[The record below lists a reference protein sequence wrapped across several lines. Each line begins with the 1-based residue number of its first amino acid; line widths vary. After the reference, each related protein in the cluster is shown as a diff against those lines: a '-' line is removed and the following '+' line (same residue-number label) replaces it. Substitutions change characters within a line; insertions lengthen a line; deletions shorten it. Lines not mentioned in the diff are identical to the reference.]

1 MNRCRDGDRAARE
14 KFEMP
19 WAISHLAEKRLLTVK
34 TSGTL
39 EQSSLRSM
47 TADLCETLRQQPC
60 RGVLIDYSGAVI
72 RLHLHEL
79 YDRPKVIE
87 ELGFPRE
94 VKVAILFPEVSAD
107 AQFLENVY
115 VNAGFPVRVFQ
126 DSSEAMG
133 WLEG

>member
-1 MNRCRDGDRAARE
+1 MSERPRE

-19 WAISHLAEKRLLTVK
+19 WTISHLPEKRLLTVK

-39 EQSSLRSM
+39 EKSSLRSM

-60 RGVLIDYSGAVI
+60 KGVFIDYSAAVI

-94 VKVAILFPEVSAD
+94 VKVAILFPEVNAD

-126 DSSEAMG
+126 DSQAAME

>member
-1 MNRCRDGDRAARE
+1 
-14 KFEMP
+14 MP
-19 WAISHLAEKRLLTVK
+19 WTISHLPAKRLLSVK

-47 TADLCETLRQQPC
+47 TADLCETLRRQPC
-60 RGVLIDYSGAVI
+60 KGVLIDYGEAAI

-94 VKVAILFPEVSAD
+94 VKVAILFPELDAN

-115 VNAGFPVRVFQ
+115 VNAGYPVRVFQ
-126 DSSEAMG
+126 NSGPAME
-133 WLEG
+133 WLEE

>member
-1 MNRCRDGDRAARE
+1 MVTERSRGKC
-14 KFEMP
+14 EMP
-19 WAISHLAEKRLLTVK
+19 WTISHVPEKPLLTVK

-39 EQSSLRSM
+39 EKSSLRSM

-60 RGVLIDYSGAVI
+60 KGVLIDYSAAVI

-94 VKVAILFPEVSAD
+94 VKVAILFPEVNAD

-126 DSSEAMG
+126 DSKAALE

>member
-1 MNRCRDGDRAARE
+1 LTERPRE

-19 WAISHLAEKRLLTVK
+19 WAISHLPEKRLLTVK

-39 EQSSLRSM
+39 EKSSLRSM

-60 RGVLIDYSGAVI
+60 RGVLIDYRGAVI

-94 VKVAILFPEVSAD
+94 VKVAILFPEVNAD

-133 WLEG
+133 WLEE